1 MTREVKFNINKQT
14 TCGLCVR
21 MSCEY
26 QSMFIWITLTFR
38 MSKLSTEKWRL
49 QSVYSTGKVCFER
62 FGRAIHSIFLKFW
75 KNPDF
80 ACIFE
85 MEKEVHRTKDVEIIK
100 NVPFSDMMLSKSV
113 LAGLKTCN
121 FEFPSPIQLR
131 AIPIGR
137 CGSGTT
143 KLEKKRLMFFEFQK
157 IIII

>member
-1 MTREVKFNINKQT
+1 
-14 TCGLCVR
+14 
-21 MSCEY
+21 
-26 QSMFIWITLTFR
+26 
-38 MSKLSTEKWRL
+38 
-49 QSVYSTGKVCFER
+49 
-62 FGRAIHSIFLKFW
+62 
-75 KNPDF
+75 
-80 ACIFE
+80 

-143 KLEKKRLMFFEFQK
+143 KLEKKTFDVFRISNNNHHLILCRLNNQIEIGHRQNISFLYNNFGK
-157 IIII
+157 I